1 LNHSLAKPRLAAARR
16 AALIARAACRSGG
29 GVAWRQST
37 GAQAMTEH
45 DPQAGPST
53 LPEATTPPAVPP
65 ARRSFWLRELPF
77 TIVLILTIAGVAY
90 TTFSKQ
96 PIALYW
102 EILAP
107 IIGLVCVGAGWQ
119 EAGDKTG
126 RMRLIVTQAL
136 HWGAFLLVMN
146 ILLLGSVQ
154 RIFTAQTTALAI
166 FTLLALGTFTAGVQV
181 LSWQVCLLGVIMA
194 LGVPAVAWIENSALL
209 VTLVVASL
217 IGLAVVLWWH
227 LRGSR
232 APAT

>member
-1 LNHSLAKPRLAAARR
+1 
-16 AALIARAACRSGG
+16 
-29 GVAWRQST
+29 
-37 GAQAMTEH
+37 MTEQ
-45 DPQAGPST
+45 DPQAAPSSV
-53 LPEATTPPAVPP
+53 PEVTTPPAASPP
-65 ARRSFWLRELPF
+65 PQHRSIWLRELPF
-77 TIVLILTIAGVAY
+77 TIVLTLTIAGVAY
-90 TTFSKQ
+90 TTFSKT
-96 PIALYW
+96 PIAGYW

-126 RMRLIVTQAL
+126 RLRLIVTQAL

-146 ILLLGSVQ
+146 ILLLSSVQ

-194 LGVPAVAWIENSALL
+194 LGVPAIAWIENSALL
-209 VTLVVASL
+209 VTLIVASL

-227 LRGSR
+227 WRGPR
-232 APAT
+232 AHAT